1 VRVLAWVTEAGW
13 EACVDAAAALP
24 ATEITLL
31 HVADPVPT
39 AVPLGRHPREDVGA
53 RVAAVAG
60 AAATALLADAEAR
73 LRAGAGGVAASGGT
87 AATPLTVH
95 RVAVPGRPESIVT
108 AAAATAD
115 VLVLAR
121 DGRRPGPH
129 SLGHASR
136 YIVDHAPCTVLLAW
150 PPR

>member
-1 VRVLAWVTEAGW
+1 V
-13 EACVDAAAALP
+13 LP

-31 HVADPVPT
+31 HVAAPILPGEGL
-39 AVPLGRHPREDVGA
+39 LGRRPREDVGA

-60 AAATALLADAEAR
+60 QAATALLADAQKR
-73 LRAGAGGVAASGGT
+73 LGSAA
-87 AATPLTVH
+87 TVH
-95 RVAVPGRPESIVT
+95 RVAASGRPESIVM

-121 DGRRPGPH
+121 DGRRAGPH

-136 YIVDHAPCTVLLAW
+136 YVVDHAPCTVLLAW

>member
-1 VRVLAWVTEAGW
+1 MRVVAWITEDGW
-13 EACVDAAAALP
+13 EACVDGAAALP

-31 HVADPVPT
+31 HVAGPVPP
-39 AVPLGRHPREDVGA
+39 APGLLGRRPREDVGA

-60 AAATALLADAEAR
+60 EAATALLADAQKR
-73 LRAGAGGVAASGGT
+73 LGSVA
-87 AATPLTVH
+87 TVH
-95 RVAVPGRPESIVT
+95 RVAVSGRPESIVM

-121 DGRRPGPH
+121 DGRKPGPH
-129 SLGHASR
+129 SLGRASR

>member
-1 VRVLAWVTEAGW
+1 MRVLAWITEAGW
-13 EACVDAAAALP
+13 EACVDAAAVLP

-31 HVADPVPT
+31 HVARPVPP
-39 AVPLGRHPREDVGA
+39 APGLLGRHPREDVGA

-60 AAATALLADAEAR
+60 EAAKALLADAETR
-73 LRAGAGGVAASGGT
+73 LRAGAGGAA
-87 AATPLTVH
+87 TVH
-95 RVAVPGRPESIVT
+95 RVAASGRPESIVM

-121 DGRRPGPH
+121 DGRKAGPH